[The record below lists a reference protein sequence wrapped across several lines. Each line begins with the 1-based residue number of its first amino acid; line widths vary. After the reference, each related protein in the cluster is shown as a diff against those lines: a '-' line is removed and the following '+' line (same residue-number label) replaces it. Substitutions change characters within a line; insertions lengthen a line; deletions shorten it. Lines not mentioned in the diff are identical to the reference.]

1 MKAVIVAGGK
11 APNKDLF
18 LREIE
23 DANYLIAA
31 DSGVNVFH
39 KYNVSPDVLLGD
51 FDSAKCEAINAFKE
65 IEIVKFK
72 PEKDFTD
79 SELAFKNAIEHG
91 ADEIVLLGCTGTR
104 LDHTIANI
112 GLLKL
117 ALDSN
122 IKAVIKDENN
132 CIFLISKDT
141 VLQGSY
147 GQTIS
152 FQAFR
157 ETVRNFYI
165 IDAKY
170 PLDDYNLEFGD
181 GRTVSNEFID
191 KPIKITFSCGTVM
204 VIYSND

>member
-11 APNKDLF
+11 APDKELF

-31 DSGVNVFH
+31 DSGVNVFY
-39 KYNVSPDVLLGD
+39 KYDVCPNVLLGD
-51 FDSAKCEAINAFKE
+51 FDSAKHEAIDAFKE
-65 IEIVKFK
+65 VEIVKFK

-79 SELAFKNAIEHG
+79 SELAFKHAIENG

-112 GLLKL
+112 GLLKS
-117 ALDSN
+117 ALDLN
-122 IKAVIKDENN
+122 IKAMIKDENN
-132 CIFLISKDT
+132 CIFLVSKDT
-141 VLQGSY
+141 VLQGSH

-152 FQAFR
+152 FQAFG
-157 ETVRNFYI
+157 EKVGNFYI
-165 IDAKY
+165 VDAKY
-170 PLDDYNLEFGD
+170 PLQDYSLEFGD

-191 KPIKITFSCGTVM
+191 KSIKITFSSGTVM

>member
-18 LREIE
+18 LCEIE
-23 DANYLIAA
+23 DADYLIAA
-31 DSGVNVFH
+31 DSGVNVFY
-39 KYNVSPDVLLGD
+39 KYNVEPNVILGD
-51 FDSAKCEAINAFKE
+51 FDSAKHEAINSFKE
-65 IEIVKFK
+65 VEIVKFK

-104 LDHTIANI
+104 LDHTVANI
-112 GLLKL
+112 GLLKR
-117 ALDSN
+117 ALDLN
-122 IKAVIKDENN
+122 IKAIIKDENN
-132 CIFLISKDT
+132 CIFLVSKG
-141 VLQGSY
+141 VELQGSH

-152 FQAFR
+152 FQAFG
-157 ETVRNFYI
+157 ESVRNFYI
-165 IDAKY
+165 ADAKY
-170 PLDDYNLEFGD
+170 PLYDYNLQFGD

-191 KPIKITFSCGTVM
+191 KSIKIDFSAGIVM